1 MDVHT
6 GVCDA
11 ACRLAGCRT
20 PKYACMSD
28 IDAIGMLQN
37 TSVRNDFAVA
47 MKRVIPLNASTP
59 SAGHLHGVCRERF
72 FGNGHVFGQVLH
84 ERRVLIV
91 TADHHQP

>member
-37 TSVRNDFAVA
+37 TSVRT
-47 MKRVIPLNASTP
+47 ML
-59 SAGHLHGVCRERF
+59 L
-72 FGNGHVFGQVLH
+72 L
-84 ERRVLIV
+84 
-91 TADHHQP
+91 